1 MYEDKANSEFASL
14 LRYWNPDLGAFE
26 KLRKAIIS
34 FASISVRPSVRTEK
48 LGSQWKDFNE
58 KLYLNIFRKSVDK
71 FQISLQCGSIK
82 GFCT

>member
-34 FASISVRPSVRTEK
+34 FASISVRPSVRPHGKAWIPMEG
-48 LGSQWKDFNE
+48 L
-58 KLYLNIFRKSVDK
+58 
-71 FQISLQCGSIK
+71 
-82 GFCT
+82 